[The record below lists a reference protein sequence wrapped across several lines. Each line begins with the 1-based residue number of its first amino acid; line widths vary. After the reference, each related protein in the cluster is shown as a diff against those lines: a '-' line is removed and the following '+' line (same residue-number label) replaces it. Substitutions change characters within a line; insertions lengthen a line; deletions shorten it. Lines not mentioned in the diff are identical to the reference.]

1 MNNKT
6 KIIIGF
12 ILLFINLIII
22 KLFLGGPYLYHFW
35 EELIPELIVFFV
47 ISIILMIVPIIIRII
62 NKKRIE
68 YKKGKNICLLN
79 SIVIFIVFSIPNII
93 TILKG
98 NNNEMYSIDPIAFSK
113 ALILIYFIIAIIY
126 YIINMFFFV
135 DNKKK

>member
-1 MNNKT
+1 
-6 KIIIGF
+6 
-12 ILLFINLIII
+12 
-22 KLFLGGPYLYHFW
+22 
-35 EELIPELIVFFV
+35 
-47 ISIILMIVPIIIRII
+47 MIVPIIIRII

-68 YKKGKNICLLN
+68 YKKGKIICLLN
-79 SIVIFIVFSIPNII
+79 SIVLFIVFSIPNII